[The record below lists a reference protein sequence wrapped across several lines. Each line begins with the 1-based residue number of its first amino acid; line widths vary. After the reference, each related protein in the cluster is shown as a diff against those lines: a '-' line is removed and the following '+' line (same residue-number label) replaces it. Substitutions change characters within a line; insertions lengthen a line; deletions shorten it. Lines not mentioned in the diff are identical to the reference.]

1 MKLLF
6 YSLVLIL
13 TPGLINAQI
22 NFNVLEPPSVAGYY
36 DFTDWGAIMI
46 KPSILY
52 SWGSPILI
60 FLELLSKTR

>member
-13 TPGLINAQI
+13 TPGLISAQI

-36 DFTDWGAIMI
+36 DFTWGDDQGI
-46 KPSILY
+46 SSGL
-52 SWGSPILI
+52 GVVQILI
-60 FLELLSKTR
+60 FLEHLSKTR